1 MRVTWGKEKT
11 MKATIIMLIA
21 SVSLGLMS
29 GCASNKSLDQAFY
42 DGVKKSAESRPNNPD
57 NRVEDKDLAGGVV
70 NVIFHGTGKLIHGDG
85 ATK

>member
-1 MRVTWGKEKT
+1 MKT
-11 MKATIIMLIA
+11 NFALLMAGIGLA
-21 SVSLGLMS
+21 LMS

-57 NRVEDKDLAGGVV
+57 NRVEDKDLGGGVV